1 MNFEQVKAVIV
12 ETVNCAEDSVV
23 LDADLKE
30 DLSIDSLD
38 AVELNMALEEKFGI
52 TISDDDLTTFV
63 TVKDIVDYI
72 DKKVA

>member
-1 MNFEQVKAVIV
+1 MNFEDVKAVIV

-63 TVKDIVDYI
+63 TVKDIVDYV

>member
-1 MNFEQVKAVIV
+1 MNFEQVKSVIV